1 MLKRTINSYRDSF
14 SGLSKEVWWLALITF
29 INRAGTMVIPF
40 LSLYL
45 TKDMHLSLSEVG
57 WVMTCFGLGSLLGSW
72 LGGKLTDKIGFYN
85 VMYFSLL
92 ITGFSFIALQFV
104 HTFLGF
110 AIGIFLTMTFADAFR
125 PAIYVSLKAYSKP
138 ENQTRSLTLI
148 RLAINLG
155 FSFGPFFGG
164 IIIAAISYSGLFWVD
179 GITCISAV
187 LVMRIVLKEKK
198 IKVDDTIL
206 VVEKENNVTSVYKD
220 KPFWLFLIIIFLMGF
235 VFMQLFSTMPLFY
248 KEVHAMTEVQIGLL
262 MSVNGFL
269 IFLFEMP
276 LIHYIE
282 KKLFDRLKIVT
293 WSLVLLA
300 MSYLLLNTTSWS
312 GILVVSMLFITLGEM
327 LAFAFTNNFAMNRAP
342 SGNEGR
348 YLALYSMAFSCAHIF
363 SAKTGME
370 VIARFGFMANWFLM
384 GGLGLLAV
392 LLMLWLRNILESERE
407 MAMAINN
414 QSRTGGI
421 GF

>member
-1 MLKRTINSYRDSF
+1 MLKRTFNSYRDSF

-45 TKDMHLSLSEVG
+45 TEDMNLTLSEVG
-57 WVMTCFGLGSLLGSW
+57 WIMTCFGLGSLLGSY
-72 LGGKLTDKIGFYN
+72 LGGKLSDKFGFYR
-85 VMYFSLL
+85 VMFFSLL
-92 ITGFSFIALQFV
+92 ITGLMFIALQFV

-110 AIGIFLTMTFADAFR
+110 AIGIFITMVFADAFR
-125 PAIYVSLKAYSKP
+125 PAMFVSLKAYSKP

-164 IIIAAISYSGLFWVD
+164 LIIALISYSGLFWVD
-179 GITCISAV
+179 GITCIAAIV
-187 LVMRIVLKEKK
+187 VMKVVLKEKK
-198 IKVDDTIL
+198 VRVDKSNIVID
-206 VVEKENNVTSVYKD
+206 KENNITSVYKD
-220 KPFWLFLIIIFLMGF
+220 QPYWLFLLIIFLMGL
-235 VFMQLFSTMPLFY
+235 VFMQLFTTMPLFY
-248 KEVHAMTEVQIGLL
+248 KEVHGMTEFQIGLL
-262 MSVNGFL
+262 MSLNGFL

-282 KKLFDRLKIVT
+282 KKLLDRLKIIT
-293 WSLVLLA
+293 WSLGLLA
-300 MSYLLLNTTSWS
+300 MSYAILNATSWS
-312 GILVVSMLFITLGEM
+312 GILIVSMLLITLGEM
-327 LAFAFTNNFAMNRAP
+327 LAFPFTNNFAMNRAP

-370 VIARFGFMANWFLM
+370 VIARFGFIANWFLM
-384 GGLGLLAV
+384 GTLGLLAV
-392 LLMLWLRNILESERE
+392 LLMLWLRKILESERE

-414 QSRTGGI
+414 
-421 GF
+421 